1 MSAQGISSGSSSEAC
16 YLLVDNGSL
25 RPRATLW
32 LRCLA
37 EALSLRTGERVEPVS
52 LLHSH
57 KVDAAELGG
66 RRAEIFEPAVRKRA
80 GAGQRVFVVVP
91 LFFGPSEALNDYL
104 PKRIAQLKEAFEGLQ
119 VAVAPPL
126 VRPGMPGDDRVARCL
141 ADFVTQTIGRNGLE
155 CPAVA
160 MVDHGS
166 PQVEV
171 ARVRNHVAAQLGTVL
186 GDSVRAVR
194 ACSMERREG
203 EEYAFNEPLLEGL
216 LREPGFNEADVV
228 LAHLFFLPG
237 RHAGQGGD
245 IAGICQAAEVEA
257 DAAGR
262 ELRVW
267 RTPLVGEHPGIFDI
281 LAARLEEAREQLR
294 ADLPGPVRVWAQC

>member
-126 VRPGMPGDDRVARCL
+126 VRPGMPGDDRVARVRE
-141 ADFVTQTIGRNGLE
+141 ARAE
-155 CPAVA
+155 MEARR
-160 MVDHGS
+160 
-166 PQVEV
+166 VERSDRS
-171 ARVRNHVAAQLGTVL
+171 ARLSG
-186 GDSVRAVR
+186 
-194 ACSMERREG
+194 
-203 EEYAFNEPLLEGL
+203 
-216 LREPGFNEADVV
+216 
-228 LAHLFFLPG
+228 
-237 RHAGQGGD
+237 
-245 IAGICQAAEVEA
+245 
-257 DAAGR
+257 
-262 ELRVW
+262 
-267 RTPLVGEHPGIFDI
+267 
-281 LAARLEEAREQLR
+281 LAARFDADGDGRLSPDERMHAVRTLR
-294 ADLPGPVRVWAQC
+294 AESRDARAEDGEDDRD